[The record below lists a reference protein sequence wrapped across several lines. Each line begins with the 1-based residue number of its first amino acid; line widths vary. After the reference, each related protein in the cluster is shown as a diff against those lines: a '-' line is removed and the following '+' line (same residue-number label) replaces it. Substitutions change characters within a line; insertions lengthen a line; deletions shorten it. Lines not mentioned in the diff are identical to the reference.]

1 MHSKEDL
8 QKCINM
14 LARRVP
20 ALAGAQVIQF
30 GNTYEVWM
38 NPYVTMVV
46 GSYGTIM
53 LWLGCVAVTKRVR
66 RYDLYP
72 ANVLHAVIG
81 SAQVWGII

>member
-1 MHSKEDL
+1 MHTKEELQAGVNLLSRWVPELSK
-8 QKCINM
+8 
-14 LARRVP
+14 AT
-20 ALAGAQVIQF
+20 VIKF
-30 GNTYEVWM
+30 GDTFEVWM

-53 LWLGCVAVTKRVR
+53 LWLGCIAVTKRVR

-81 SAQVWGII
+81 SAQRAGVV